1 VAGSSEGDRRHGKE
15 VQEVK
20 LGVDM
25 VETLRILIGVAPTTA
40 TIRTFPK
47 RDFDRFKV
55 SLLWG
60 GFLLYGD

>member
-1 VAGSSEGDRRHGKE
+1 M
-15 VQEVK
+15 K
-20 LGVDM
+20 LRVDM
-25 VETLRILIGVAPTTA
+25 INSGVILLDVAPTTA

-60 GFLLYGD
+60 GFFVWCVNE